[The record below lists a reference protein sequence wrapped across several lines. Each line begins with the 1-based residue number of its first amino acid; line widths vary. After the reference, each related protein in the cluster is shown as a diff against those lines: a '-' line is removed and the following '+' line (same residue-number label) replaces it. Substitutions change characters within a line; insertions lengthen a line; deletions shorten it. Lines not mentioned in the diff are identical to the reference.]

1 MSLLIPRQRRYRGLP
16 VRSLAP
22 NILTVL
28 AICAGL
34 TSIRFSLDARWEA
47 AVAAIMLA
55 AILDSLDGRLARLLK
70 GATKFGAELDSLADF
85 VSFGVATVMVIYL
98 WELQHVKPGGWIIA
112 LTFCV
117 CCALRLARFNT
128 GLEEPDRPAWTADY
142 FSGIPTPAAAGLA
155 LLPLMLSFVADSQA
169 FLSEYLVAVNT
180 AVIAFLMIS
189 RVPTYSFKR
198 LRVRREYVLPTLITV
213 ALTAAVLVNYP
224 WVVLTGF
231 LVLYILSIPHA
242 IYTFSKHEARTEDG
256 GGGADGEAA
265 GTDTDPEDKKDFEE
279 M

>member
-1 MSLLIPRQRRYRGLP
+1 MIIPRQRRYRGLP

-47 AVAAIMLA
+47 AVAAILVA

-85 VSFGVATVMVIYL
+85 VSFGVATVMVLYL
-98 WELQHVKPGGWIIA
+98 WELHNVKPGGWTIS

-128 GLEEPDRPAWTADY
+128 ALDEPDRPAWTADY
-142 FSGIPTPAAAGLA
+142 FSGLPTPAAAAIA
-155 LLPLMLSFVADSQA
+155 LLPLILSFGAGSPVY
-169 FLSEYLVAVNT
+169 LSEYVVAANT
-180 AVIAFLMIS
+180 ALVAFLMIS

-198 LRVRREYVLPTLITV
+198 LRIRREYVLPTLIAV

-224 WVVLTGF
+224 WAVVAGF
-231 LVLYILSIPHA
+231 WILYIGSIPHA
-242 IYTFSKHEARTEDG
+242 VVTYRRHMAGTMDSTDDENDTG
-256 GGGADGEAA
+256 SSPAA
-265 GTDTDPEDKKDFEE
+265 GDDQPLDQNVK
-279 M
+279 

>member
-1 MSLLIPRQRRYRGLP
+1 MNTGRHKRYRGLP

-28 AICAGL
+28 SICAGL
-34 TSIRFSLDARWEA
+34 TSIRYSLDARWEA
-47 AVAAIMLA
+47 ATAAILVA
-55 AILDSLDGRLARLLK
+55 AILDSLDGRLARMLK

-85 VSFGVATVMVIYL
+85 VSFGVATVMVLYL
-98 WELQHVKPGGWIIA
+98 WQLKDVQPGGWTIA

-128 GLEEPDRPAWTADY
+128 NADASGPDRPAWTADY

-155 LLPLMLSFVADSQA
+155 LLPLMLSFGAGSEKFV
-169 FLSEYLVAVNT
+169 SEYLVAANT
-180 AVIAFLMIS
+180 ALLAFLMIS

-198 LRVRREYVLPTLITV
+198 LRVQREYVLPTLIAV

-224 WVVLTGF
+224 WVVVIGVML
-231 LVLYILSIPHA
+231 LYIGSIPHA
-242 IYTFSKHEARTEDG
+242 VYTYRKHVAEGESTAPADAEAEAEED
-256 GGGADGEAA
+256 
-265 GTDTDPEDKKDFEE
+265 EDQEQS
-279 M
+279 

>member
-1 MSLLIPRQRRYRGLP
+1 MTNSRQRRYRGLP

-47 AVAAIMLA
+47 AVAAIVVA

-85 VSFGVATVMVIYL
+85 VSFGVATVMVLYL

-142 FSGIPTPAAAGLA
+142 FSGVPTPAAAGLA
-155 LLPLMLSFVADSQA
+155 LLPLVLTFESGSDALF
-169 FLSEYLVAVNT
+169 SEYLIAANT
-180 AVIAFLMIS
+180 ALVALLMIS
-189 RVPTYSFKR
+189 RLPTYSFKR
-198 LRVRREYVLPTLITV
+198 LKVRRDYVLPTLIAV

-224 WVVLTGF
+224 WLVLTGVLF
-231 LVLYILSIPHA
+231 LYMMSIPHA
-242 IYTFSKHEARTEDG
+242 VYTYRKHEARTASGGDG
-256 GGGADGEAA
+256 ASGE
-265 GTDTDPEDKKDFEE
+265 TDSDSDPEDKKDLEGL
-279 M
+279 

>member
-1 MSLLIPRQRRYRGLP
+1 MIKPSPRRYRGLP

-28 AICAGL
+28 SICAGL
-34 TSIRFSLDARWEA
+34 TSIRFSLDSRWEA
-47 AVAAIMLA
+47 AVAAIVVA

-85 VSFGVATVMVIYL
+85 LSFGVATTILLYL
-98 WELQHVKPGGWIIA
+98 WELNAVKPGGWIIA

-128 GLEEPDRPAWTADY
+128 ALEDPDRPAWTADY
-142 FSGIPTPAAAGLA
+142 FTGIPTPAAAGLA
-155 LLPLMLSFVADSQA
+155 LLPLILSFGVHSEA
-169 FLSEYLVAVNT
+169 FLSEYMIAANT
-180 AVIAFLMIS
+180 ALLSFLMIS

-213 ALTAAVLVNYP
+213 ALTAAVLVNHP
-224 WVVLTGF
+224 WAVVAVF
-231 LVLYILSIPHA
+231 WSLYVGSIPHA
-242 IYTFSKHEARTEDG
+242 VYTYRKHVARTANDDA
-256 GGGADGEAA
+256 ADSDDR
-265 GTDTDPEDKKDFEE
+265 TEE
-279 M
+279 QDDREVT